1 MPSRGQHA
9 VEVSGDQTYLGLT
22 VTNVGSGLALL
33 HTARMLRTRGADR
46 PDEYGGTLTSTVIP
60 VPGQATAQFR
70 FEGQDGRMAQFT
82 GGSFWIEVSYSDA
95 VETQR
100 ETALFHIEKV
110 AIHNNELR
118 VVRVQLQRDGEDEP
132 YASSGYG
139 AVR

>member
-1 MPSRGQHA
+1 
-9 VEVSGDQTYLGLT
+9 
-22 VTNVGSGLALL
+22 
-33 HTARMLRTRGADR
+33 MLRTRGAER

-60 VPGQATAQFR
+60 VAEQAIAQFR
-70 FEGQDGRMAQFT
+70 FTGQDGRMAEFT
-82 GGSFWIEVSYSDA
+82 GGSFWIEVTYTDA
-95 VETQR
+95 IEAQK